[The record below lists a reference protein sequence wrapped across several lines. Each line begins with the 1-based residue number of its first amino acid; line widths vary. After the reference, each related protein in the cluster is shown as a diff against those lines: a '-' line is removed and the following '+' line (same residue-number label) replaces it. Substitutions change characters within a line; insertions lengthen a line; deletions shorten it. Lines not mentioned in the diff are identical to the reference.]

1 MVKPILFAVS
11 IALLAGCSAV
21 SIQDVDPDDLDIK
34 VEYRHQPGTV
44 EVRTEMRAGMWDR
57 RVDADSN
64 GLEVLTAG
72 GEVIPLKSASE
83 DGDYRAQLEPD
94 FGPYQLI
101 LPGVAQMTLPLAEPV
116 TLSGQAQVEG
126 QVFDRDDALTLAV
139 DGQTDRVRGWSF
151 TAYCGSESWTL
162 DLSLAQDDTEIEL
175 PLATLM
181 RQINAKAEADLAGQ
195 IPVAV
200 TLWENYQP
208 TWVAPFR
215 AGVARAEDN
224 VHFTVDTASFRVSGS
239 FKLQLSDSLAIGVS
253 NQAWPVRY
261 CH

>member
-1 MVKPILFAVS
+1 MFKPTVFV
-11 IALLAGCSAV
+11 IAIVLLAGCSSV
-21 SIQDVDPDDLDIK
+21 SIQDVNPEDLDIK
-34 VEYRHQPGTV
+34 VEYRHQPGVV

-64 GLEVLTAG
+64 RLEIITFG
-72 GEVIPLKSASE
+72 GEVILLQPGSD
-83 DGDYRAQLEPD
+83 DGDYGVQLEPD

-101 LPGVAQMTLPLAEPV
+101 LPGVAQMTLPLTEAV

-126 QVFDRDDALTLAV
+126 QVFDRSDELTLAV
-139 DGQTDRVRGWSF
+139 EGQTDRVRGWSF
-151 TAYCGSESWTL
+151 TAYCGGESWTL
-162 DLSLAQDDTEIEL
+162 DLSLAPEDTEIQL

-195 IPVAV
+195 IPVTV

-208 TWVAPFR
+208 NWVAPFR
-215 AGVARAEDN
+215 PGFARAEDSAD
-224 VHFTVDTASFRVSGS
+224 FTVDTASFRVSGS
-239 FKLQLSDSLAIGVS
+239 FRLNLSNNLSIGVS

>member
-1 MVKPILFAVS
+1 MFKPILFAVA

-44 EVRTEMRAGMWDR
+44 EVRTEIRAGMWDR
-57 RVDADSN
+57 RVEADGN
-64 GLEVLTAG
+64 RLEILTAG
-72 GEVIPLKSASE
+72 GEVIALKPGSE
-83 DGDYRAQLEPD
+83 EGDYGAQLEPD
-94 FGPYQLI
+94 FGPYQLV
-101 LPGVAQMTLPLAEPV
+101 LPGVAQMTLPLTEAV

-126 QVFDRDDALTLAV
+126 QVFDRNDELTLVV

-151 TAYCGSESWTL
+151 TAFCGSESWTL
-162 DLSLAQDDTEIEL
+162 DLSLAQDETEIQL

-181 RQINAKAEADLAGQ
+181 RQINAKAKADLAGQ
-195 IPVAV
+195 IPVTV

-215 AGVARAEDN
+215 PGIARAEDST
-224 VHFTVDTASFRVSGS
+224 HFTVDTASFRVSGS
-239 FKLQLSDSLAIGVS
+239 FKLQLSNNLAIGVS